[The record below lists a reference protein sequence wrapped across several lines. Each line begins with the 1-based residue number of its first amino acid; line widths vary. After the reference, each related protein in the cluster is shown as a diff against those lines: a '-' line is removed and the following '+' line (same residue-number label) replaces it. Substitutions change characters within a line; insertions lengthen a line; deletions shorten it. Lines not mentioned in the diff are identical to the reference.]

1 MEARIIK
8 IIDSHKLVI
17 NKGSLDGVKVGDI
30 FIIFKKDDEIFD
42 PDTNESLGVLEIPK
56 LKMKASS
63 VQDRLSILE
72 SNEVKIIKPS
82 TKKTIT
88 RTSDGRNAN
97 TIAYLQDIYF
107 GKKYRTEE
115 EIETSAPENKRVEIR
130 ERGITE
136 RDFARKIS

>member
-1 MEARIIK
+1 VEKFQLHPITTPEA
-8 IIDSHKLVI
+8 D
-17 NKGSLDGVKVGDI
+17 
-30 FIIFKKDDEIFD
+30 
-42 PDTNESLGVLEIPK
+42 
-56 LKMKASS
+56 MKASS

-97 TIAYLQDIYF
+97 KIAYWQDIYF

-136 RDFARKIS
+136 RDFARKIN

>member
-1 MEARIIK
+1 MEARIVK

-115 EIETSAPENKRVEIR
+115 EIETSALKEILQ
-130 ERGITE
+130 E
-136 RDFARKIS
+136 K